1 MSRVINWFEIPAID
15 FERARRFY
23 ETVFAVTLMQNEMS
37 GMKMG
42 VFPYTDPATGGAVVQ
57 GPQMKPAAG
66 GVVIYLDGGDDLALP
81 LARVVPAGGQVLMPK
96 TQLSAEIGSIALFQ
110 DCEGNVIGLHSRQ

>member
-1 MSRVINWFEIPAID
+1 MARVINWFEIPATD

-23 ETVFAVTLMQNEMS
+23 ETVFAVSLQPEEMS

-42 VFPYTDPATGGAVVQ
+42 VFPHIDPAIGGAVVQ

-81 LARVVPAGGQVLMPK
+81 LSRVIAAGGQVVMPK

-110 DCEGNVIGLHSRQ
+110 DCEGNVIGLHSR